1 MKIKKNSDL
10 YLAIE
15 NVCEMLY
22 NCEIELDTDPYKT
35 TDEIVNA
42 INAYLEE
49 S

>member
-22 NCEIELDTDPYKT
+22 NCDIELDKAPYKT
-35 TDEIVNA
+35 TDEIVDA

-49 S
+49 N